1 MNFLAHAFLSGNNKE
16 VMVGNFIGDFV
27 KGSQY
32 KNYAENIKNGVL
44 LHRAIDEYTDAH
56 PIVLQSKDK
65 LRSKYRHYSG
75 VIIDMVYD
83 HLLAANWLKYHAQDL
98 LPFTIECYT
107 VLDSYRNILPDR
119 FNLMFQLMKQDNWL
133 FFYTK
138 LEGIH
143 KALSG
148 MAKRTKCDSKME
160 MAIDDIKAY
169 YPSFKKEFQQ
179 FMPEVVQFS
188 QKWLKNSAQA
198 I

>member
-1 MNFLAHAFLSGNNKE
+1 
-16 VMVGNFIGDFV
+16 FIGDFV
-27 KGSQY
+27 KGHQY

-65 LRSKYRHYSG
+65 LRSGYRHYSG
-75 VIIDMVYD
+75 VIVDMVYD
-83 HLLAANWLKYHAQDL
+83 HLLAANWVQYHAQDL
-98 LPFTIECYT
+98 LSFTIECYT

-119 FNLMFQLMKQDNWL
+119 FNLMFQYMKHDNWL
-133 FFYTK
+133 FNYTK

-148 MAKRTKCDSKME
+148 MAKRTKFDSKME
-160 MAIDDIKAY
+160 MAIDDIKEY

-188 QKWLKNSAQA
+188 QKWLKDYAQA